1 MLLLCCHLPP
11 SLPPIHCFE
20 GFVSDS
26 SSLMQLLSLFVTLFL
41 PSLGS
46 PSRLDLV
53 CSSLLFLLCQ
63 AFALLSFLSPSL
75 IVSHNTDKQVLFL
88 SAFFCT
94 VLWSCR
100 SSLQDRRARC
110 MRYSFQFREF
120 LTHVRRSA
128 RAGDNRK
135 QSKQPGELFIENSSN
150 LFAPCRS
157 APTASVGLGSSFQ
170 NVPNHQLFSENRTD
184 PRAQCSHRSS
194 PLFIPPCPS
203 THA

>member
-1 MLLLCCHLPP
+1 MLLLCCRLPP

-26 SSLMQLLSLFVTLFL
+26 SFLMQLLSPFVTLFL

-100 SSLQDRRARC
+100 FSLQDRHARC
-110 MRYSFQFREF
+110 MSYSFQFREF
-120 LTHVRRSA
+120 RTHVRRSA
-128 RAGDNRK
+128 RVGDNRK
-135 QSKQPGELFIENSSN
+135 QSKQPGELFIENSAD

-157 APTASVGLGSSFQ
+157 APTASVRLCSSLQ
-170 NVPNHQLFSENRTD
+170 NIQNHRLSSENRTD
-184 PRAQCSHRSS
+184 SKAQCSYRSS
-194 PLFIPPCPS
+194 PPIHS
-203 THA
+203 TLPFNP